1 MFVVEDTFGYENNI
15 FNKMK
20 YIDQQAQRYATH
32 YISTPYSDSGDETNS
47 KSFSLYGK
55 KIAKQVNNLN
65 KIHTEIVNEIR
76 DVSKRI
82 KELAGS
88 GKATK
93 TEVDLRTGKYT
104 LYKTLIDLN
113 KTVADLEGKI
123 EKGRMDDLKFLKD
136 MELARAKMLAG
147 GAAGNG
153 GLNNVE
159 TNKFSTVDNYMNNL
173 FGNGVDN
180 FLVTNGAGNTPV
192 LNTPTQPDPSMNQV
206 QPQLVTNPVVTAP
219 EEPKQN
225 VTEVV
230 EPPKSQDN
238 IININSTN
246 KNDNPSYIVNANG
259 EYVDLGGEIGG
270 FKEKGITDTE
280 LALNNIKIKQNPN
293 MKEFFKYNKDYQ
305 MGWLTW
311 IDTETKE
318 ENTLGTHDDLRLLYP
333 IEIDTTNN
341 LANTRL
347 QNSYPIIYTD
357 EVPSESVQ
365 EKYKMMRTIDAN
377 KQNKNKEED
386 EEEYSL

>member
-1 MFVVEDTFGYENNI
+1 M
-15 FNKMK
+15 
-20 YIDQQAQRYATH
+20 
-32 YISTPYSDSGDETNS
+32 
-47 KSFSLYGK
+47 
-55 KIAKQVNNLN
+55 
-65 KIHTEIVNEIR
+65 
-76 DVSKRI
+76 
-82 KELAGS
+82 
-88 GKATK
+88 
-93 TEVDLRTGKYT
+93 
-104 LYKTLIDLN
+104 
-113 KTVADLEGKI
+113 
-123 EKGRMDDLKFLKD
+123 
-136 MELARAKMLAG
+136 
-147 GAAGNG
+147 
-153 GLNNVE
+153 
-159 TNKFSTVDNYMNNL
+159 
-173 FGNGVDN
+173 
-180 FLVTNGAGNTPV
+180 
-192 LNTPTQPDPSMNQV
+192 
-206 QPQLVTNPVVTAP
+206 TAP

-238 IININSTN
+238 IINVTSTN

-259 EYVDLGGEIGG
+259 EYINLGGEIGG

-318 ENTLGTHDDLRLLYP
+318 ENTLGTHNDLRLLYP

-365 EKYKMMRTIDAN
+365 EKYKMMRTIDAS

-386 EEEYSL
+386 EEEYTL